1 MTIPAHFMQQ
11 ALMLL
16 LAASAG
22 SAAALDISLP
32 SETISYKSSGMPG
45 YQLALRHCLICHS
58 AHYVQSQPASSPRPY
73 WEATVHK
80 MKTAFGA
87 QFADDDMPALVD
99 YLTQTYGAQQEAAPA
114 KPVAVVEAESE
125 KSHKART
132 MVKRM
137 VIRKTILAPLVGN

>member
-11 ALMLL
+11 ALLL
-16 LAASAG
+16 LLATSAASAG
-22 SAAALDISLP
+22 ALDITLP
-32 SETISYKSSGMPG
+32 PETISYRASEMPG
-45 YQLALRHCLICHS
+45 YQMALRNCLTCHS
-58 AHYVQSQPASSPRPY
+58 AHYVQTQPPSSPRPY

-99 YLTQTYGAQQEAAPA
+99 YLTKTYGAQQTTVPGT
-114 KPVAVVEAESE
+114 PVAVVESAPE

-137 VIRKTILAPLVGN
+137 VIRKTVLAPLLGH